1 MVDITKFFI
10 ITQDQFNGVLQYL
23 NCDLTVLDKN
33 YFSAYIMANIFGY
46 IVIFMSLYIILS
58 IYFKLFARKKGML

>member
-10 ITQDQFNGVLQYL
+10 ITQDQFDSVLQYL
-23 NCDLTVLDKN
+23 NCDLNIYDKN
-33 YFSAYIMANIFGY
+33 YFSAYIMANFFGY
-46 IVIFMSLYIILS
+46 FVIFMSFYVILT